1 MDPWGLIL
9 LVLGWGSLAIVL
21 LLVLLVLVV
30 LVVLVQGIVGAFRS
44 KGSSYKGRSMRTDVE
59 NSHTIFRSGDRE

>member
-21 LLVLLVLVV
+21 LLVLLV